1 MVVDD
6 EYSMV
11 NMLKE
16 FLSAF
21 GAQVDTFT
29 CPIQALKAFTQHA
42 DNINLVITDQTMPG
56 MSGMHLSERILE
68 IKPRIPIILC
78 TGYSELATPE
88 SVAKIGV
95 AAFFPKPANMV
106 DLIWKVQELLQQKTG

>member
-1 MVVDD
+1 MDD
-6 EYSMV
+6 EYAMV

-16 FLSAF
+16 FLLAF
-21 GAQVDTFT
+21 GAKVDTFT
-29 CPIQALKAFTQHA
+29 CPIQALKAFAQNA
-42 DNINLVITDQTMPG
+42 DSINLVITDQTMPG

-68 IKPRIPIILC
+68 IKPHLPIILC

-95 AAFFPKPANMV
+95 AAFFPKPVNMV
-106 DLIWKVQELLQQKTG
+106 DMIWKIQELLPQETG

>member
-1 MVVDD
+1 MDD
-6 EYSMV
+6 EYAMV

-68 IKPRIPIILC
+68 IKPRMPIILC

-95 AAFFPKPANMV
+95 AAFFSKPTNMV
-106 DLIWKVQELLQQKTG
+106 DLIWKVQELLLQKTG